1 MWPDPGAALADD
13 DCAGLG
19 DLVAVYLDSQTLPLG
34 VAPVLCAPG
43 SLLVRH
49 LDGQPPRRHRHAHRG
64 AADGERGAVAA
75 EEGRAH
81 GRGRGREGEALE
93 GSCQ

>member
-1 MWPDPGAALADD
+1 MPRWRMMIAPGLATWSPYILTPRR
-13 DCAGLG
+13 CPLE
-19 DLVAVYLDSQTLPLG
+19 SPLG

-64 AADGERGAVAA
+64 AADGERSAVTA

-81 GRGRGREGEALE
+81 GRGRGREGEAL
-93 GSCQ
+93 